1 MSADALRRGS
11 YETTTGEAPARVL
24 KHPERPSDLSHGE
37 PMTKAER
44 EELASLREMV
54 HQMATVAKLQSPL
67 QANGEKRRQ
76 NWFMASIA
84 TITILG
90 AGGNFVGNSG
100 IWLGKKDLQ
109 TELTNTEVKELKMQI
124 EYLKTWNEKLRNNMS
139 AYGWLIDI
147 EGNVSR
153 IERQQRG
160 R

>member
-1 MSADALRRGS
+1 MSATLPVYD
-11 YETTTGEAPARVL
+11 ETTHEAPVKVTPKRPVL
-24 KHPERPSDLSHGE
+24 VGDITHDD

-44 EELASLREMV
+44 EELAELREMV
-54 HQMATVAKLQSPL
+54 HQMATMAKMQSPPL
-67 QANGEKRRQ
+67 SNGEKRRQ

-90 AGGNFVGNSG
+90 AGGNFVGSSG

-139 AYGWLIDI
+139 AYGWLIDM

-153 IERQQRG
+153 IERQQR
-160 R
+160 RK